1 MCFGRL
7 MSFWQSLRPHF
18 LCRHSDR
25 KFARRPPKPIA
36 SVVRRHTKKNEMIR
50 NYFYFT
56 VGLLCIL
63 FAITHTLNGVVTTLP
78 ILDNVEI
85 ENNTKVI
92 FTYVWH
98 IIGIENLVFGIAL
111 LIMAFRKDL
120 LQVKFV
126 AWLIISILAMR
137 WIVITSFTLL
147 SNNSNLK
154 QLIPD
159 TIAIFVLIILLLLG
173 TKVKNKISNE

>member
-1 MCFGRL
+1 M
-7 MSFWQSLRPHF
+7 
-18 LCRHSDR
+18 
-25 KFARRPPKPIA
+25 PIA

>member
-1 MCFGRL
+1 
-7 MSFWQSLRPHF
+7 
-18 LCRHSDR
+18 
-25 KFARRPPKPIA
+25 
-36 SVVRRHTKKNEMIR
+36 MIR
-50 NYFYFT
+50 NYFYLI

-63 FAITHTLNGVVTTLP
+63 FAVSHTLNGIETTLP

-85 ENNTKVI
+85 ENNTKVA

-111 LIMAFRKDL
+111 LIMAFRKNL
-120 LQVKFV
+120 LQVKFA
-126 AWLIISILAMR
+126 AWLIILILAMR
-137 WIVITSFTLL
+137 WIVITSFTLF
-147 SNNSNLK
+147 NNNGNLK

-159 TIAIFVLIILLLLG
+159 TVAIFVVIILLLLG